1 MIFKLCF
8 SIRCNN
14 IDTNKIERGGFNMNT
29 TINKDK
35 ITFLSKKG
43 MKELKRSIIQ
53 LENDKQKVLQSI
65 RELDKTQGRDE
76 KLSRIEKLAD
86 LDIISSDLEDK
97 RLVLSN
103 SKLIPSKRTHLQ
115 VAIGSVVDLI
125 DKRGHLFR
133 YKIVDSIEANPS
145 DGRIS
150 TLSPIGQSLLGRN
163 VKDVIEWGKGSK
175 INHLYLIRIT

>member
-1 MIFKLCF
+1 MAY
-8 SIRCNN
+8 NPP
-14 IDTNKIERGGFNMNT
+14 
-29 TINKDK
+29 
-35 ITFLSKKG
+35 
-43 MKELKRSIIQ
+43 
-53 LENDKQKVLQSI
+53 
-65 RELDKTQGRDE
+65 
-76 KLSRIEKLAD
+76 
-86 LDIISSDLEDK
+86 SDLEDK
-97 RLVLSN
+97 RLILSN

-125 DKRGHLFR
+125 DKSGHLFR